1 MISILSG
8 RKEPK
13 AETSV
18 ENDNNSLENEDN
30 LEETRGNFKGD
41 EDQDEEK
48 SISGES
54 KNVRKRKVPNWRK
67 GENEETWEEED
78 DGSDYQENVAQLFGK
93 RKSYS
98 PRKNKFSLEQKGVRM
113 LQTPVSRSN
122 KNNNQT
128 NTDK

>member
-8 RKEPK
+8 RKELK

-30 LEETRGNFKGD
+30 LEETRDNFKGD
-41 EDQDEEK
+41 DNQDEGR
-48 SISGES
+48 SLSGEL

-67 GENEETWEEED
+67 GENEETWGEED
-78 DGSDYQENVAQLFGK
+78 DGSDIEENAAQLFGK

-113 LQTPVSRSN
+113 LQTPVSYLNGLHHR
-122 KNNNQT
+122 
-128 NTDK
+128 DRF

>member
-18 ENDNNSLENEDN
+18 ENYNNLLENEDN
-30 LEETRGNFKGD
+30 LEETRENFKGD

-78 DGSDYQENVAQLFGK
+78 DGSDNQENVAQLFGK

-98 PRKNKFSLEQKGVRM
+98 PRINKFSLEQKGVRM
-113 LQTPVSRSN
+113 LQTPVSYLNGLRHR
-122 KNNNQT
+122 
-128 NTDK
+128 DRF

>member
-8 RKEPK
+8 RKELK

-30 LEETRGNFKGD
+30 LEETRENFKGD
-41 EDQDEEK
+41 DDQDEGR
-48 SISGES
+48 SLSGES

-67 GENEETWEEED
+67 GENEEAWED
-78 DGSDYQENVAQLFGK
+78 DNEENIVQFNRK

-113 LQTPVSRSN
+113 LQTPVSYLNGLHHR
-122 KNNNQT
+122 
-128 NTDK
+128 DRF

>member
-13 AETSV
+13 SETSV

-30 LEETRGNFKGD
+30 LEETRKNFQGD
-41 EDQDEEK
+41 DDQNEGRSLSEEL
-48 SISGES
+48 

-67 GENEETWEEED
+67 GENEETWGEVD
-78 DGSDYQENVAQLFGK
+78 DGSGNEENMAQSFGK

-113 LQTPVSRSN
+113 LQTPVSYLN
-122 KNNNQT
+122 KQFASQR
-128 NTDK
+128 

>member
-30 LEETRGNFKGD
+30 LEETRENFKGD
-41 EDQDEEK
+41 GDQDEGR
-48 SISGES
+48 SLSGEL

-67 GENEETWEEED
+67 GEKEKIWGEGD
-78 DGSDYQENVAQLFGK
+78 DGSDNEENMAQLFGK

-113 LQTPVSRSN
+113 LQTPVSYL
-122 KNNNQT
+122 
-128 NTDK
+128 DKQFASQR

>member
-8 RKEPK
+8 RKKPK

-18 ENDNNSLENEDN
+18 ENYNNLLENEDN
-30 LEETRGNFKGD
+30 LEETRKIFQGD
-41 EDQDEEK
+41 DDQNEGRSLSEEL
-48 SISGES
+48 

-67 GENEETWEEED
+67 GENEETWGEED
-78 DGSDYQENVAQLFGK
+78 DGSDNEENVAQLFGK

-113 LQTPVSRSN
+113 LQTPVSYLN
-122 KNNNQT
+122 KQFASQ
-128 NTDK
+128 K

>member
-18 ENDNNSLENEDN
+18 ENYNNLLENEDN
-30 LEETRGNFKGD
+30 LEETRKKFQGD
-41 EDQDEEK
+41 DDQNEGRSLSEEL
-48 SISGES
+48 

-67 GENEETWEEED
+67 GENEETWGEED
-78 DGSDYQENVAQLFGK
+78 DGSDIEENVAQLFGK

-113 LQTPVSRSN
+113 LQTPVS
-122 KNNNQT
+122 
-128 NTDK
+128 

>member
-30 LEETRGNFKGD
+30 LEETRENFKGD
-41 EDQDEEK
+41 DDQDEGT
-48 SISGES
+48 SLSGEL

-67 GENEETWEEED
+67 GENEETWGED
-78 DGSDYQENVAQLFGK
+78 DESANEENAAQLYGK

-113 LQTPVSRSN
+113 LQTPVSYLNGLHHR
-122 KNNNQT
+122 
-128 NTDK
+128 

>member
-8 RKEPK
+8 RKKPK

-18 ENDNNSLENEDN
+18 ENYNNLLENEDN
-30 LEETRGNFKGD
+30 LEETRKNFQGD
-41 EDQDEEK
+41 DDQNEGRSLSEEL
-48 SISGES
+48 

-67 GENEETWEEED
+67 GENEETWGEED
-78 DGSDYQENVAQLFGK
+78 DGSDNEENVAQLFGK

-113 LQTPVSRSN
+113 LQTPVSYLN
-122 KNNNQT
+122 KQFASQR
-128 NTDK
+128 